1 LADWLALG
9 IELEV
14 GVTERSNGDN
24 QNGTR
29 WLNEGEARS
38 VRQAMASE
46 EPGQGI
52 TVAGAT
58 ESETAGLPD
67 AVEDVVEVEGTAESS
82 ETASGVIQNY
92 LFHDDDPVREVSV
105 GDLDRLIEQDSN
117 FVWIDLDAFTQ
128 ENLRSIAE
136 VLHLNPASLRTAMSP
151 WQRPRIA
158 TRDQGFFVSATI
170 PRPDDTTYRVY
181 AAELDLFVSDNFLVS
196 AHKQPLPFFDRVMAR
211 ARQNPGLMQQ
221 DSAFLLYIILDELL
235 DYYEGLVEGMNDQIE
250 RMEERALEDTSD
262 SFLRDLQR
270 LKRYVY
276 ALVRIAGHH
285 REIFTAFT
293 RPDFPFT
300 SRAEMEP
307 YFHELGDRLAQLL
320 DSLDTAREDVNGAFD
335 IYVSHVSHRMNQ
347 VMQLLTVVSVT
358 LLPTTIILGFWGTNF
373 QGVPLYTFF
382 GFLAMVAIIAISTG
396 VTLYAIRR
404 KGWL

>member
-1 LADWLALG
+1 M
-9 IELEV
+9 
-14 GVTERSNGDN
+14 
-24 QNGTR
+24 
-29 WLNEGEARS
+29 NEGDARS
-38 VRQAMASE
+38 LRQAMANE
-46 EPGQGI
+46 ESDQGV
-52 TVAGAT
+52 TVAGP
-58 ESETAGLPD
+58 SETEGLPTT
-67 AVEDVVEVEGTAESS
+67 VEDVVEVEGAARPSA
-82 ETASGVIQNY
+82 TASGIIHNY
-92 LFHDDDPVREVSV
+92 LFHADEPVREINVDEL
-105 GDLDRLIEQDSN
+105 GRLVDQETN
-117 FVWIDLDAFTQ
+117 FVWVDLDAFTARD
-128 ENLRSIAE
+128 LRQVAE
-136 VLHLNPASLRTAMSP
+136 VLHLNPAYLRTALSP

-158 TRDQGFFVSATI
+158 THDRGFFVSATI
-170 PRPDDTTYRVY
+170 PRPDDATYRVY
-181 AAELDLFVSDNFLVS
+181 AAELDLFVDKNYLVS

-211 ARQNPGLMQQ
+211 AGQNPELMQQ

-235 DYYEGLVEGMNDQIE
+235 GYYEGLVEGMNDQIE
-250 RMEERALEDTSD
+250 RMEERALADTSD

-276 ALVRIAGHH
+276 ALVRIAGQH
-285 REIFTAFT
+285 REVFTAFT

-307 YFHELGDRLAQLL
+307 YFRELGDRLAQLL

-373 QGVPLYTFF
+373 QGVPLYTSF
-382 GFLAMVAIIAISTG
+382 GFLAMVGIIALSTF

-404 KGWL
+404 KGWI